1 VSPLSPVRAKVIIT
15 LSLFVNGAAAEEST
29 LDDVTAKY
37 PVSSDKLEIV
47 NNKNSSVPNFLVI
60 LKWPLMVDVESSIVR
75 K

>member
-1 VSPLSPVRAKVIIT
+1 MIT
-15 LSLFVNGAAAEEST
+15 LSSSVNGAAAEEST

-37 PVSSDKLEIV
+37 PDSSDKLEIV
-47 NNKNSSVPNFLVI
+47 NIKNSLASNFLVI